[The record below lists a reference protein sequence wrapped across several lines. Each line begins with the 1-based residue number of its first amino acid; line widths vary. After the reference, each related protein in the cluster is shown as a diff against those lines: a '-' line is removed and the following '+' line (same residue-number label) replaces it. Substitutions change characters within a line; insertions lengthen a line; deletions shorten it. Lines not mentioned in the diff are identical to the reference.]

1 MLTIDNKI
9 ILSWSDIDEL
19 VDKLCKRTQE
29 ESLPIDSVHGLKRGG
44 YIPAVMIS
52 HRLNLPYSEVITPT
66 TLVVDDICDTGVTLR
81 DGPGV
86 YTAVLHQKPETS
98 CFTPNIWAELHL
110 GEEWVLY
117 PWERQDSEPIQDYL
131 KNAT

>member
-1 MLTIDNKI
+1 MLRLDNKI

-19 VDKLCKRTQE
+19 VNKLCKMIQE
-29 ESLPIDSVHGLKRGG
+29 EFLPIDSVHGLKRGG
-44 YIPAVMIS
+44 LIPAVMVS
-52 HRLNLPYSEVITPT
+52 HKLNLPYSDVITPT
-66 TLVVDDICDTGVTLR
+66 TLVVDDICDSGVTLK

-110 GEEWVLY
+110 GEEWIIY

-131 KNAT
+131 K